1 MSIKSKFS
9 WKLKQRQSRRKLNVY
24 RWVEDETNIYFRH
37 QKAKDEESEDEFLQF
52 YRQYR
57 HKDALP
63 EDWIYQQER
72 LIKNLS
78 YTKSQD
84 AASPCSYASV
94 DTQSRDSGRSSGG
107 SMTCSP
113 HDPYYRSQQQQL
125 QPRCHLWAPQGCK
138 PPWFD
143 PQHLFNKQ
151 IDEDSQFDSDWYT
164 FLKAKFLFMFK
175 IDCLTLIAFP
185 KLPKRRTAGSV
196 ALH

>member
-9 WKLKQRQSRRKLNVY
+9 WKLKQRQNRRKLNVH
-24 RWVEDETNIYFRH
+24 RWIEDESNIYFRH
-37 QKAKDEESEDEFLQF
+37 QRARDEESEDEFLQF

-72 LIKNLS
+72 LLNKFRCA
-78 YTKSQD
+78 KAKD
-84 AASPCSYASV
+84 VESPNSYASV

-107 SMTCSP
+107 SMICTPQDTC
-113 HDPYYRSQQQQL
+113 YRVQHL

-151 IDEDSQFDSDWYT
+151 IDEDSHIDSDW
-164 FLKAKFLFMFK
+164 
-175 IDCLTLIAFP
+175 
-185 KLPKRRTAGSV
+185 
-196 ALH
+196 